1 MMVYHFTKSHY
12 GMNNIDLRRLKISR
26 FNELNDPFELLAA
39 DLLDPRHRVSL
50 QKHKDHIHN
59 THGMI
64 CFSSSWKN
72 PLLWGH
78 YAEYHKGIALGF
90 EVPEELLYKV
100 KYTTERFKILF
111 DAEKGEV
118 EDGEHVIERL
128 LTTKFKDWE
137 YEQEYRLL
145 IPLLNKTPENG
156 LFFEYFSEILIL
168 REVVIGLK
176 SELEL
181 GCVEKHFEEGLESV
195 RLKKA
200 GMALRKFSVIE
211 DQAARVALKS
221 SS

>member
-1 MMVYHFTKSHY
+1 MMVYHFTKSGY
-12 GMNNIDLRRLKISR
+12 GIDNIDRRRLKISR

-39 DLLDPRHRVSL
+39 DLLDPRHRFSL
-50 QKHKDHIHN
+50 QKHKEVIHN

-78 YAEYHKGIALGF
+78 YAENHKGMALGF
-90 EVPEELLYKV
+90 EIPEDFLFKVNYK
-100 KYTTERFKILF
+100 TERFKVVF
-111 DAEKGEV
+111 DAEKGEIK
-118 EDGEHVIERL
+118 DGENVIERL

-145 IPLLNKTPENG
+145 IPLSGKTSEKG

-168 REVVIGLK
+168 REVILGMN
-176 SELEL
+176 SELNLVQVKKLFGERP
-181 GCVEKHFEEGLESV
+181 EAV

-200 GMALRKFSVIE
+200 GMALRKFDVIE
-211 DQAARVALKS
+211 DRAARAALKS
-221 SS
+221 ST

>member
-1 MMVYHFTKSHY
+1 MMVYHFTSSAF
-12 GMNNIDLRRLKISR
+12 GINNIALRRLKISR

-39 DLLDPRHRVSL
+39 DLLDPRHRFSL
-50 QKHKDHIHN
+50 QKHKDDIHN
-59 THGMI
+59 TYGMI

-78 YAEYHKGIALGF
+78 YAENHKGMALGF
-90 EVPEELLYKV
+90 EVPEGFLFKVNYK
-100 KYTTERFKILF
+100 TERFKVLF
-111 DAEKGEV
+111 DAKKGEV
-118 EDGEHVIERL
+118 KDGEHVIERL

-145 IPLLNKTPENG
+145 IPLSGKTSENA

-168 REVVIGLK
+168 REVILGLK
-176 SELEL
+176 SEMDL
-181 GCVEKHFEEGLESV
+181 GQVKKLFGEGPESV

-211 DQAARVALKS
+211 DRAARAALKS
-221 SS
+221 ST